1 MSSPKQFKDFF
12 NIDVKTGHEVLKINR
27 KEKTVVVKDLAQD
40 RTCGLS
46 TTLISRFEAPYDK
59 LILAP
64 GAVPVVPPI
73 QGVNAPGVFTLRDI
87 PDSRQI
93 KAWIDS
99 RSAKRA
105 VVVGGGFIGMEMTE
119 NLRKR

>member
-1 MSSPKQFKDFF
+1 M
-12 NIDVKTGHEVLKINR
+12 LKINR
-27 KEKTVVVKDLAQD
+27 KEKTVLVKNLAQD
-40 RTCGLS
+40 RTCGLFML
-46 TTLISRFEAPYDK
+46 LIPRFETPYDK

-64 GAVPVVPPI
+64 GAVPIVPPI

-99 RSAKRA
+99 RNAKRA
-105 VVVGGGFIGMEMTE
+105 VIVGGGFIGMEMTE

>member
-1 MSSPKQFKDFF
+1 M
-12 NIDVKTGHEVLKINR
+12 
-27 KEKTVVVKDLAQD
+27 
-40 RTCGLS
+40 
-46 TTLISRFEAPYDK
+46 TLISRFEAPYDK

-64 GAVPVVPPI
+64 GAVPVVPPVH
-73 QGVNAPGVFTLRDI
+73 GVNAPGVFTLRDI